1 MSGTDEDIY
10 HHLYRDRCGNPIPI
24 GRWIDFT
31 EDLSYVVV
39 QRTQVGGVWEVSTVW
54 LGINYQWFGEP
65 PLIFETMIFEIAESY
80 KSGYSYHESVF
91 DFQARY
97 STEMQAQEGHRATVA
112 AARTLFLPAVI
123 KGGQNAV

>member
-1 MSGTDEDIY
+1 MSEIEIGTYFHY
-10 HHLYRDRCGNPIPI
+10 HDRCGNPISI
-24 GRWIDFT
+24 GRWIDLS
-31 EDLSYVVV
+31 EDFSYVVV
-39 QRTQVGGVWEVSTVW
+39 QRTPVGGVWEVSTVW

-80 KSGYSYHESVF
+80 DLGFTYHESML

-97 STEMQAQEGHRATVA
+97 STEMQAHDGHWATVEV
-112 AARTLFLPAVI
+112 ARTLFLPAVI